1 MDSRRLPRLLPAA
14 VLAGAFLLGAGDAQG
29 QVITTRRPVSGAVI
43 NPASITIQPLPPRAV
58 ALQARLSPALSPPV
72 RAWVQSE
79 AKVIAGQNLGPDA
92 LLLQAK
98 NDVTARFAGQKMLA
112 ADVDAMV
119 IMVLMD
125 AAKSAQDDL
134 KNLMD
139 GVKLANSRKSSARA
153 GVSKPDALT
162 DMSSE
167 EQMKM
172 QMYMDRRAK
181 VESTLSNLLKK
192 SSETASQI
200 TQNLK

>member
-1 MDSRRLPRLLPAA
+1 MPRLLPAA
-14 VLAGAFLLGAGDAQG
+14 ALAGAFLLGASGAHG
-29 QVITTRRPVSGAVI
+29 QVITAQQPVKSAVI
-43 NPASITIQPLPPRAV
+43 NPASITIQPLPPRAG
-58 ALQARLSPALSPPV
+58 ALQARLSPALSSPV

-79 AKVIAGQNLGPDA
+79 AAVIAGKSLSPDA

-119 IMVLMD
+119 IMVLT
-125 AAKSAQDDL
+125 AAANSAQDDL

-139 GVKLANSRKSSARA
+139 GVKLANSRKSSARP
-153 GVSKPDALT
+153 GVSKADALT

-167 EQMKM
+167 QQMRM

-181 VESTLSNLLKK
+181 LESTLSNLLKK